1 MQKSITSTELKSVS
15 AEAFDGFHWNTVKAI
30 VSVPILHRDSFL
42 TPAIRKGG
50 VGVTDIKD

>member
-1 MQKSITSTELKSVS
+1 MQKSITSSELKSVS

-42 TPAIRKGG
+42 PPAIRKG